1 MITFAAFTPH
11 SPLLLET
18 IGKEN
23 TKALQ
28 ATKQAMEKLAEELY
42 ASRPDVILT
51 ISTHRGAHKDA
62 FSLNMHDE
70 YFVDFQEFGDHGT
83 QGEFEPD
90 LELMTQIQRRM
101 RGESLPFTLD
111 SDASL
116 DYGVGIPLILLSS
129 MLPVTRTIVPMS
141 YSFLPSKA
149 HVEFGRILKDVCAAS
164 SKRIAIIAS
173 GDLSHTL
180 SSDAPAGFHP
190 SGKEVDQAILKSI
203 EHSSLSQ
210 LLSMDETLLET
221 SQECAYRPLLIL
233 FGILEKMPTRPE
245 ILSYEHPFGVG
256 QLVVQFHVN
265 EL

>member
-28 ATKQAMEKLAEELY
+28 QTRDAMHQLAEELY
-42 ASRPDVILT
+42 VSHPDVILT
-51 ISTHRGAHKDA
+51 ISTHRGAHQNA

-70 YFVDFQEFGDHGT
+70 YFIDFQEFGDHSSY
-83 QGEFEPD
+83 GEFAPD
-90 LELMTQIQRRM
+90 LELMTRIQRRM
-101 RGESLPFTLD
+101 RTESLPFTLD

-116 DYGVGIPLILLSS
+116 DYGIGIPLTLLSEF
-129 MLPVTRTIVPMS
+129 PVTKKIVPIT

-149 HVEFGRILKDVCAAS
+149 HVQFGRILKDICSAS
-164 SKRIAIIAS
+164 SKRIALIVS

-180 SSDAPAGFHP
+180 SSDAPAGFHA
-190 SGKEVDQAILKSI
+190 SGEEVDKVLLQSI
-203 EHSSLSQ
+203 EHMSLSQ
-210 LLSMDETLLET
+210 LLSMDETMLNQ

-233 FGILEKMPTRPE
+233 FGILEKMHARPE

-256 QLVVQFHVN
+256 LLVTQFH
-265 EL
+265 LA

>member
-28 ATKQAMEKLAEELY
+28 TTRDAMHQLAEELY
-42 ASRPDVILT
+42 ASHPDVILT
-51 ISTHRGAHKDA
+51 ISTHRGAHQDA

-70 YFVDFQEFGDHGT
+70 YVIDFQEFGDHST
-83 QGEFEPD
+83 HGEFLPD
-90 LELMTQIQRRM
+90 LELMTRIQRRM
-101 RGESLPFTLD
+101 RSESVPFTLD
-111 SDASL
+111 SDAGL
-116 DYGVGIPLILLSS
+116 DYGVGIPLTLLTE
-129 MLPVTRTIVPMS
+129 LPITRTIAPIS
-141 YSFLPSKA
+141 YSYLPAKA
-149 HVEFGRILKDVCAAS
+149 HVQFGRILKDICSQS

-190 SGKEVDQAILKSI
+190 SGEEIDQALRQSI
-203 EHSSLSQ
+203 EQMSLSQ
-210 LLSMDETLLET
+210 LLSLDETMLT
-221 SQECAYRPLLIL
+221 QSQECAHRPLLIL
-233 FGILEKMPTRPE
+233 FGMLEKLQVRPE

-256 QLVVQFHVN
+256 LLVAQFH
-265 EL
+265 LS

>member
-28 ATKQAMEKLAEELY
+28 ATLNAMHQLSEELY
-42 ASRPDVILT
+42 ASRPDVLLT
-51 ISTHRGAHKDA
+51 ISTHRGAHKNA

-83 QGEFEPD
+83 QGEFTPD
-90 LELMTQIQRRM
+90 IELMTQIQRRM
-101 RGESLPFTLD
+101 RNETIPFTLD

-116 DYGVGIPLILLSS
+116 DYGVGIPLTLLANT
-129 MLPVTRTIVPMS
+129 LPLTHTIVPIA
-141 YSFLPSKA
+141 YSFLSSKS
-149 HVEFGRILKDVCAAS
+149 HVEFGRILKDVCARS

-190 SGKEVDQAILKSI
+190 SGEEVDQAVLKSI
-203 EHSSLSQ
+203 ENMSLSQ
-210 LLSMDETLLET
+210 LLSMNETQLEE
-221 SQECAYRPLLIL
+221 SQECAHRPLLIL
-233 FGILEKMPTRPE
+233 FGILEKMPIRPE

-256 QLVVQFHVN
+256 QLVTQFH
-265 EL
+265 LI

>member
-11 SPLLLET
+11 SPLLLES

-28 ATKQAMEKLAEELY
+28 ATLDAMQRLSEELY

-70 YFVDFQEFGDHGT
+70 YFIDVSEFGDHGT
-83 QGEFEPD
+83 HDEFLPD
-90 LELMTQIQRRM
+90 IELMTNIQRRM
-101 RGESLPFTLD
+101 RSETLPFTLD

-116 DYGVGIPLILLSS
+116 DYGVGIPLTLLTKA
-129 MLPVTRTIVPMS
+129 LPITHTIVPIA
-141 YSFLPSKA
+141 YSFLSSKA
-149 HVEFGRILKDVCAAS
+149 HVEFGRILKDICVKS

-180 SSDAPAGFHP
+180 TSNAPAGFHP
-190 SGKEVDQAILKSI
+190 SGEEVDIAMVKSI
-203 EHSSLSQ
+203 ENMSLSQ
-210 LLSMDETLLET
+210 LLSMDDDALEN
-221 SQECAYRPLLIL
+221 SQECAHRPLLIL
-233 FGILEKMPTRPE
+233 FGMLEKMPVRPE

-256 QLVVQFHVN
+256 QLVAQFHLN
-265 EL
+265 